1 MTNANTEPEVISL
14 DYVKDGQCR
23 LLVRW
28 NIKQV
33 ETDDPMTGKSRTS
46 WDYSERVIWWTLPQK
61 YSTLE
66 EILAYLDANEPEILN
81 WAEAT
86 DNTFDGT
93 ATKVAAKA
101 YAVTKSEEAL
111 KGVTL

>member
-1 MTNANTEPEVISL
+1 MTNSDTEPEVLFL

-28 NIKQV
+28 SITKA
-33 ETDDPMTGKSRTS
+33 EREDPMTGKAHIS
-46 WDYSERVIWWTLPQK
+46 WNYSERVIWWILPQK
-61 YSTLE
+61 YDTLE
-66 EILAYLDANEPEILN
+66 EILAYLDTTEKEILN

-86 DNTFDGT
+86 DTAFEGT

-111 KGVTL
+111 KGVIL